1 MQLLDDYIKKNFES
15 KMAFAKHMNI
25 GYTTLHYM
33 VRQKYIV
40 VNDQLYSPKRKIT
53 KIKKM

>member
-1 MQLLDDYIKKNFES
+1 MQLLNDYIKKNFES

-53 KIKKM
+53 KIKKV